1 VTKPPFGVDRC
12 GIESVSYVLVLREW
26 TVLGDG
32 EWLQFAIRYFSDV
45 LLFMV
50 MATKIQRRVPLPPRS
65 GRNVPNTTQVEV
77 LVVRVD
83 KHA

>member
-1 VTKPPFGVDRC
+1 MTKPPFGVDRC

-45 LLFMV
+45 LLFMEDGHEDTKTGST
-50 MATKIQRRVPLPPRS
+50 ATPLRPKRPQYDPS
-65 GRNVPNTTQVEV
+65 GSIGGQGG
-77 LVVRVD
+77 
-83 KHA
+83 